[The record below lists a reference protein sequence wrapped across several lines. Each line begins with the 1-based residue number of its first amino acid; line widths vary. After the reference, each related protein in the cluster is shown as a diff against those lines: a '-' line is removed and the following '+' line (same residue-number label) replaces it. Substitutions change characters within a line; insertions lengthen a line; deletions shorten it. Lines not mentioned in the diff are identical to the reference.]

1 MYSEGSSGSK
11 GGEVPDR
18 GRKTGSQTVPGE
30 VNVTDTP
37 REPVTDS
44 TLGVEVKAT
53 GDGGT
58 PRNRLVVVGDSLSH
72 GFQSGAIFHTDL
84 SYPAILAWELG
95 CYDEFR
101 FPTYPAYGGIPFNIE
116 FLIADLE
123 HRFGSKISFWESP
136 LALYRVRQHLAEAEA
151 WWDKGP
157 GSVVPPR
164 DGINHNLGIYGWDLR
179 DALERTADTAAAAW
193 KVPDDW
199 RLVPLIENADSI
211 AAMRVLDSA
220 RDASSKGLTPL
231 EAAAA
236 LGREGT
242 EEDASGDGIETLIV
256 FLGAN
261 NALGSVLSLTVK
273 WSEDDG
279 YDDLKKKAAFNVWR
293 PSHFAAELKLVAEKI
308 REVRARHV
316 IWATVPHVTIAP
328 LARGVGG
335 KVRPGSR
342 FFRYYTRP
350 WISDRDFDPAEDHPY
365 LTAEDARAVDSA
377 IDQYNETI
385 VETVRAGRKEGRDWR
400 LLDVCGLLDRL
411 ASRRYIEDPQ
421 MTPPPWW
428 TPYPLPDELAAL
440 SPVPDTR
447 FFASGASG
455 RTAGG
460 LVSLDG
466 VHPTT
471 ISYGILAS
479 EFMKVMS
486 DAGVA
491 FYDASGALR
500 TNPSVDFKRLLALDS
515 LISSPPAS
523 LSPDVA
529 LIGWLDQRID
539 VIERLWAGL

>member
-1 MYSEGSSGSK
+1 
-11 GGEVPDR
+11 
-18 GRKTGSQTVPGE
+18 
-30 VNVTDTP
+30 VNVTDTA

-44 TLGVEVKAT
+44 TLGIEVEAA
-53 GDGGT
+53 GPAGT

-84 SYPAILAWELG
+84 SYPAIIARELG
-95 CYDEFR
+95 CYDQFR
-101 FPTYPAYGGIPFNIE
+101 FPTYPAFGGIPFNIE

-123 HRFGSKISFWESP
+123 HHFGSKISWWESP
-136 LALYRVRQHLAEAEA
+136 LAVYRVRQHLAEAEA
-151 WWDKGP
+151 WWDSGP
-157 GSVVPPR
+157 GSAVPPGR
-164 DGINHNLGIYGWDLR
+164 GINHNLGIYGWDLR
-179 DALERTADTAAAAW
+179 DALSRTADTAKAAW
-193 KVPDDW
+193 KVPNGW
-199 RLVPLIENADSI
+199 EPIPLIKNADSI

-220 RDASSKGLTPL
+220 RDSSGKGLTPL

-242 EEDASGDGIETLIV
+242 EEDPAGDGVETLIV

-261 NALGSVLSLTVK
+261 NALGSVLSLTVN
-273 WSEDDG
+273 WSGDG
-279 YDDLKKKAAFNVWR
+279 YDDLKEKGAFNVWR
-293 PSHFAAELKLVAEKI
+293 PSHFKAELDLVAAEI
-308 REVRARHV
+308 RKVRARHV

-365 LTAEDARAVDSA
+365 LTADDARAVDSA
-377 IDQYNETI
+377 IDQYNEAI
-385 VETVRAGRKEGRDWR
+385 VETVGVGRKEGCDWR

-421 MTPPPWW
+421 MTPPSWW
-428 TPYPLPDELAAL
+428 TPYELPDELAAL
-440 SPVPDTR
+440 QPPPDTR

-471 ISYGILAS
+471 ISYGILAN
-479 EFMKVMS
+479 EFIKVMA
-486 DAGVA
+486 DTGVP
-491 FYDASGALR
+491 FYDASGAPR
-500 TNPSVDFKRLLALDS
+500 SNPSVDFKRLLAHDS

-529 LIGWLDQRID
+529 LIGWFDQRID
-539 VIERLWAGL
+539 VIQRLWAGL